1 MQLGTF
7 PLPPVSRP
15 FSVALSHTIIQ
26 SIASF
31 TIGTFRWIEHL
42 EHCLCSAADGGAS
55 FFFSGRLT
63 YVDLVVYNAVTAAEV
78 QFPAAWPD
86 LAAHNPKLVAHKERI
101 ASLPKVAE
109 YLASDRCRPWAGDSM
124 M

>member
-1 MQLGTF
+1 MQLSHA
-7 PLPPVSRP
+7 PLFVAVKHGLTPPSLNHFFAIGVS
-15 FSVALSHTIIQ
+15 
-26 SIASF
+26 
-31 TIGTFRWIEHL
+31 RWIEHL

-78 QFPAAWPD
+78 QFPTAWPD